1 VIFVLFVVKKYG
13 FDLSGSR
20 IIFYVCFDAIFSPRK
35 HEIIMSQLSF
45 LFSMLWKILFIT
57 FFFGFCI
64 FIHEF
69 GHLLAAL
76 WRGLHVE
83 KFSIGFGKKIWGF
96 TIRGVEYVIS
106 WLPFGGYVMLPQL
119 DPSDS
124 PTTSSG
130 EKLPLCPP
138 QDRII
143 AAFAGPFFNVIFGF
157 LLASV
162 MWAVGV
168 WEAPPAPS
176 CILTQVPQILP
187 VFKDGLKLTDKV
199 IAVNGQETDGYWDEV
214 SAEIPAGSEKL
225 QLTIFRSGEKIEL
238 DYEPEIN
245 PEWEAGLR
253 PGFRIIA
260 VNGKSFDRG
269 VEEMTTEYVF
279 TKEASVRLTVIDNQN
294 QQQEIRYQPAPNP
307 LMEHLAFPFFQAS
320 NPVSIGEILPDS
332 VAAQAGLKK
341 GDQLLELNGTAI
353 TTAAA
358 FAETLRKM
366 TVEQTFSLKV
376 SRQEQEILFENLKIP
391 AGQPAG
397 AAALGLAFNVR
408 AARILAGMPASQAGI
423 QAGDSLVALNGQ
435 DITDIEMFINS
446 IRKSEGRP
454 VDILVFGNNELRKLS
469 MTPTLN
475 QQDGKSVYQV
485 GIQLSGTAPKIIGH
499 PSPWR
504 QFTNVVDQTT
514 RTLGLLFSPLTR
526 KIKSIGSDQKPEVPR
541 TSIQVKHMS
550 GPLGIIMMLWYKLK
564 LEGLRGGLSFIILIT
579 FSLAMINLL
588 PLPVL
593 DGGHIVYALLEL
605 IFRRRLPVKVIAV
618 LQNTFAVLLI
628 ALMLYIT
635 AFDGKRLVQRLSFGL
650 LNENNASQTE
660 ATAEPEAE
668 PEPESSG
675 EQDEQP

>member
-1 VIFVLFVVKKYG
+1 MFVSIL
-13 FDLSGSR
+13 
-20 IIFYVCFDAIFSPRK
+20 FSPRK
-35 HEIIMSQLSF
+35 CEIIMSQLSF

-57 FFFGFCI
+57 FFFGFCV

-83 KFSIGFGKKIWGF
+83 KFSVGFGKKIWGF
-96 TIRGVEYVIS
+96 TIRGVEYVVS

-119 DPSDS
+119 DPSDN

-143 AAFAGPFFNVIFGF
+143 AAFSGPFFNVLFGF
-157 LLASV
+157 LLATI

-187 VFKDGLKLTDKV
+187 LFKDGLKLTDQV
-199 IAVNGQETDGYWDEV
+199 IAVNGQETEGYWDEV
-214 SAEIPAGSEKL
+214 STEIPADSEKL
-225 QLTIFRSGEKIEL
+225 QLKVLRSGEKLEL
-238 DYEPEIN
+238 DYVPESN
-245 PEWEAGLR
+245 PEWDAGLR

-260 VNGKSFDRG
+260 VNGKSFDKG

-279 TKEASVRLTVIDNQN
+279 TKEASVSLTVIDNQG
-294 QQQEIRYQPAPNP
+294 QQQEISYQPAPNP
-307 LMEHLAFPFFQAS
+307 LMENLGFPFFQAS

-332 VAAQAGLKK
+332 AATRAGLQK
-341 GDQLLELNGTAI
+341 GDQLLELNGKAI
-353 TTAAA
+353 TTANAL
-358 FAETLRKM
+358 AETLR
-366 TVEQTFSLKV
+366 EIPAGEILSLKI
-376 SRQEQEILFENLKIP
+376 SRQQREMLFENLKMP
-391 AGQPAG
+391 ADQAAG

-408 AARILAGMPASQAGI
+408 AERILAGMPASQAGI
-423 QAGDSLVALNGQ
+423 QAGDCLIALNGQ
-435 DITDIEMFINS
+435 DITDVEMFVNG
-446 IRKSEGRP
+446 IRESEGRS
-454 VDILVFGNNELRKLS
+454 VDILVFGNGTLRKVS
-469 MTPTLN
+469 VTPALN
-475 QQDGKSVYQV
+475 HQDGRDVYQV
-485 GIQLSGTAPKIIGH
+485 GMQLSGTAAKIIGH

-526 KIKSIGSDQKPEVPR
+526 KIKSIGSDEKPEAPR

-564 LEGLRGGLSFIILIT
+564 LEGLRGGFSFIILIT

-605 IFRRRLPVKVIAV
+605 VFRKRLPVKIIAI
-618 LQNTFAVLLI
+618 LQNTFAALLI

-635 AFDGKRLVQRLSFGL
+635 AFDGKRLFQRLSFGL
-650 LNENNASQTE
+650 QNDQSSTQTE
-660 ATAEPEAE
+660 AVSSPET
-668 PEPESSG
+668 
-675 EQDEQP
+675 QPK